1 MSIAPCVT
9 AQRWGAAPA
18 WTGDELFNEIQRLEL
33 AATRAIT
40 TMRNH
45 LQMGNYPLQHYIAM
59 WEPKIK
65 GARAAEASRAAQA
78 TAKEEADAREA
89 SRREAAAE
97 AQRLAEEEVG
107 RVAAEQALQREE
119 RSLSAQPVAAGT
131 AEDSVSSEFEIVD
144 ALPLGGAEEELH
156 ELQGFHS
163 AGSTEPPHSGVH
175 EDNPEVPPEPV
186 GVSPVGVSPVGVSP
200 VGVSPVGVFPAPDE
214 PPAVEAEESEAEWP
228 DLFGAFKDTPQS
240 APVAPVIRVAGS
252 IHGSR
257 RQSSA
262 AGA

>member
-1 MSIAPCVT
+1 
-9 AQRWGAAPA
+9 
-18 WTGDELFNEIQRLEL
+18 
-33 AATRAIT
+33 
-40 TMRNH
+40 MRNH

-65 GARAAEASRAAQA
+65 DAQAAEASRAAQA
-78 TAKEEADAREA
+78 TAKEEEEEAREA

-97 AQRLAEEEVG
+97 VQRVAEEEVR

-119 RSLSAQPVAAGT
+119 RLLSAQPVAAGMAGGDAA
-131 AEDSVSSEFEIVD
+131 AEDSQSSVSSEFEIVD

-163 AGSTEPPHSGVH
+163 AGSTEPEPPHHH
-175 EDNPEVPPEPV
+175 EDNPEEPPEPV
-186 GVSPVGVSPVGVSP
+186 GVFPV
-200 VGVSPVGVFPAPDE
+200 VFPAPDE